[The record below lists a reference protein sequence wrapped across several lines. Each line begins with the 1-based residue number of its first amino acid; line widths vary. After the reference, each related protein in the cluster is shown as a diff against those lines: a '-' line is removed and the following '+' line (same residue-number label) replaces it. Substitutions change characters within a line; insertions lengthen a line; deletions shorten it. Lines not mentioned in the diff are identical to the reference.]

1 MSGGSSNGC
10 AWCWTACARAA
21 AARWRWLVVGLIR
34 LAGRRIVMAGG
45 GALLRGIDRLAAE
58 GTLVARPGSG
68 FYVAGKTRPLSLQ
81 AMGPRLDRIVDPLWI
96 TRQAQ
101 QAQLQRHRFGRV
113 EPMHQQSSR
122 FG

>member
-1 MSGGSSNGC
+1 MQVAPKPTGTRVEIVAGEI
-10 AWCWTACARAA
+10 RERI
-21 AARWRWLVVGLIR
+21 AARHLVPGV
-34 LAGRRIVMAGG
+34 RIPSVRAFAESMGVSKSTVVEAY
-45 GALLRGIDRLAAE
+45 DRLAAE

-101 QAQLQRHRFGRV
+101 QAGSDQLKPGA
-113 EPMHQQSSR
+113 
-122 FG
+122 G